1 MLDLEDSLLFL
12 HVFDRLVLGFAHSLQ
27 LVLNKL
33 HELPLLV
40 LLLLGL
46 VVLPA
51 AVFDPL
57 YVLRGANDL
66 LEVLQ
71 QSRFVSIP

>member
-1 MLDLEDSLLFL
+1 MEDSLLFL
-12 HVFDRLVLGFAHSLQ
+12 HVFDRLVLGFAHPLQ
-27 LVLNKL
+27 LVLDQL

-51 AVFDPL
+51 AVFNPL

-71 QSRFVSIP
+71 QSRFVSIS